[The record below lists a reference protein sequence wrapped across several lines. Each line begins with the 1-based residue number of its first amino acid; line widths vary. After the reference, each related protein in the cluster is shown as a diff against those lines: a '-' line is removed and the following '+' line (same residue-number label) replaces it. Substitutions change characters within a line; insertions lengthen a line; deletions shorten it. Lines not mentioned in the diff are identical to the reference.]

1 MSLSEFGSVKRIV
14 KDLLEKED
22 QNNLSEEDLDHQFSM
37 LIKSITTYI
46 SEDKYFFLFDWIL
59 DSMLKEQELLKI
71 YYNSVL
77 DQTLPPKDLLLPIIF
92 KLNLVHSKI
101 IETVVDEIYISYIDY
116 VELLNINEF
125 ELAVKSKIM
134 TLGLANS
141 FILFLTENRCFDEQI
156 FDEYIELISQ
166 ALGIFEE

>member
-1 MSLSEFGSVKRIV
+1 MSLRDFGSVKRIV
-14 KDLLEKED
+14 KDLVKKED
-22 QNNLSEEDLDHQFSM
+22 QNTLSEEDLDHQFST
-37 LIKSITTYI
+37 LVKCITTYI
-46 SEDKYFFLFDWIL
+46 SEEKYFFLFDWIKE
-59 DSMLKEQELLKI
+59 SMIKEQELLKI

-77 DQTLPPKDLLLPIIF
+77 DQTVPPKELLLPIIF

-101 IETVVDEIYISYIDY
+101 IEAVVDEIYITYFDY

-141 FILFLTENRCFDEQI
+141 FILFLTENRCLDERI
-156 FDEYIELISQ
+156 FDGYIELISQ